1 MKKFSVILIL
11 IIANIIFFNKQLIKI
26 YCSYKF
32 SNWVEKKVVFDEFK
46 VEYPNSI
53 FINGLKIINSN
64 KIYYDSIFEAE
75 KIDINFNLKSLLFN
89 ELIIINYL
97 NIEKPKF
104 FLEVIEKNIKLEE
117 SAKNI
122 EITYEDNIGLAKK
135 INENTPDKVWPQKKK
150 DINFLIL
157 RSNISGGRAFI
168 KISSMPTSF
177 ETLMSDFKFIKI
189 GNHKEHQHYKNVL
202 KIMLFDIFASVKDS
216 NLKKILK
223 KIYNL

>member
-32 SNWVEKKVVFDEFK
+32 SNWTEKKVVFDEFK

-135 INENTPDKVWPQKKK
+135 INENTPDKVWPPQKKRHK
-150 DINFLIL
+150 FFNIKKQYIRRKSFYKNIFYANFL
-157 RSNISGGRAFI
+157 
-168 KISSMPTSF
+168 
-177 ETLMSDFKFIKI
+177 
-189 GNHKEHQHYKNVL
+189 
-202 KIMLFDIFASVKDS
+202 
-216 NLKKILK
+216 
-223 KIYNL
+223 

>member
-32 SNWVEKKVVFDEFK
+32 SNWTEKKIVFDEFK

-64 KIYYDSIFEAE
+64 TIYYDSIFEAE

-216 NLKKILK
+216 NQKKILK

>member
-11 IIANIIFFNKQLIKI
+11 IIANIIFFNEQLIKI

-32 SNWVEKKVVFDEFK
+32 SNWTEKKVVFEEFK
-46 VEYPNSI
+46 VKYPNSI
-53 FINGLKIINSN
+53 FISGLKIINSN
-64 KIYYDSIFEAE
+64 TIYYDYIFEAE
-75 KIDINFNLKSLLFN
+75 KIDINFDLKSLLFN
-89 ELIIINYL
+89 ELIVINYL
-97 NIEKPKF
+97 NIKKPKF
-104 FLEVIEKNIKLEE
+104 FLEVIEKKIKSEE

-122 EITYEDNIGLAKK
+122 EITYDDNIGLAKK

-157 RSNISGGRAFI
+157 KSNISGGRAFI
-168 KISSMPTSF
+168 KISSMATSF
-177 ETLMSDFKFIKI
+177 EALMSDFKFIKI

-202 KIMLFDIFASVKDS
+202 KIILFDIFASIKDS

>member
-32 SNWVEKKVVFDEFK
+32 SNWTEKKIVFDEFK

-64 KIYYDSIFEAE
+64 TIYYDSIFEAE

-168 KISSMPTSF
+168 KISSMPTSS

-216 NLKKILK
+216 NQKKILK

>member
-64 KIYYDSIFEAE
+64 TIYYDSIFEAE

-157 RSNISGGRAFI
+157 RSNISEGRAFI